1 MGLRIEI
8 FLYSILVMS
17 FFTMPAFAEENFVEP
32 TVHVETDKLEYEI
45 GEIVTISGLVE
56 AKKMPVVAMRIY
68 DPDGSIVS
76 ANQIELEEDS
86 TFSKII
92 SLDSVLYDK
101 KGTYSVTIDYG
112 KIKTET
118 YFDLGTPEI
127 EDTNEIIEE
136 ENFDFP
142 EIIVITDKEIY
153 QDGDTLTIVGLV
165 SELKESSALI
175 GIYDPFGFPAGFYF
189 GEIDSNLE
197 FSVNFPVKAGVNFKT
212 EGEYSVVARYGDSED
227 TVAFQYF
234 EILEENESNQIQNEN
249 DLNEIVPDDIIQ
261 NDDKTNSKKKETT
274 TNTEKIIKEKNVIR
288 KETKKEI
295 DNSITPPKKSTN
307 LSVEDVELGKILN
320 QINLGCDKSEYGDIV
335 SYYDSMGPALLR
347 LCKYEQ
353 AISFYDET
361 LNENPKNIEA
371 LNNKGSALTKMG
383 HYEEAINFY
392 DMVIDIDSKN
402 FQALNNKANA
412 LTNLENYGTAI
423 TLYEKALLLDPNN
436 PIIQK
441 NLKLTI
447 EKLSSL
453 PPPPEEI
460 RKSPSIVEKTEKK
473 SVVLDT
479 NKPELNL
486 FDQISNAL
494 SSFFGFLS

>member
-17 FFTMPAFAEENFVEP
+17 FFTLPAFAEENFVEP

-45 GEIVTISGLVE
+45 GEIVTISGWVE

-76 ANQIELEEDS
+76 ANQIELAEDS

-92 SLDSVLYDK
+92 LLDSVLYDK

-127 EDTNEIIEE
+127 EDANEIIEE

-197 FSVNFPVKAGVNFKT
+197 FSVNFPVKAGVNFKI

-227 TVAFQYF
+227 TVVFQYF
-234 EILEENESNQIQNEN
+234 EILEENESNQTQNK
-249 DLNEIVPDDIIQ
+249 

-274 TNTEKIIKEKNVIR
+274 TNTEKIIKEKNVVR

-295 DNSITPPKKSTN
+295 DNSIIPPKKSTN
-307 LSVEDVELGKILN
+307 LSVEDVELGRILN

-353 AISFYDET
+353 AISYYDET
-361 LNENPKNIEA
+361 LNETPKNIEA

-460 RKSPSIVEKTEKK
+460 QKPSFIVEKTEKK

>member
-1 MGLRIEI
+1 
-8 FLYSILVMS
+8 
-17 FFTMPAFAEENFVEP
+17 
-32 TVHVETDKLEYEI
+32 
-45 GEIVTISGLVE
+45 
-56 AKKMPVVAMRIY
+56 
-68 DPDGSIVS
+68 
-76 ANQIELEEDS
+76 
-86 TFSKII
+86 
-92 SLDSVLYDK
+92 
-101 KGTYSVTIDYG
+101 
-112 KIKTET
+112 
-118 YFDLGTPEI
+118 
-127 EDTNEIIEE
+127 
-136 ENFDFP
+136 
-142 EIIVITDKEIY
+142 
-153 QDGDTLTIVGLV
+153 
-165 SELKESSALI
+165 
-175 GIYDPFGFPAGFYF
+175 
-189 GEIDSNLE
+189 
-197 FSVNFPVKAGVNFKT
+197 
-212 EGEYSVVARYGDSED
+212 
-227 TVAFQYF
+227 
-234 EILEENESNQIQNEN
+234 
-249 DLNEIVPDDIIQ
+249 
-261 NDDKTNSKKKETT
+261 
-274 TNTEKIIKEKNVIR
+274 
-288 KETKKEI
+288 
-295 DNSITPPKKSTN
+295 N

-320 QINLGCDKSEYGDIV
+320 QINLGCDKSEYSDIV

-353 AISFYDET
+353 AISYYDET
-361 LNENPKNIEA
+361 LNETPKNIEA

-412 LTNLENYGTAI
+412 LTNLENYGTSI

-460 RKSPSIVEKTEKK
+460 QKPSSIVEKTEKK

>member
-17 FFTMPAFAEENFVEP
+17 FFTLPAFAEENFVEP

-56 AKKMPVVAMRIY
+56 EKKMPVVAMRIY

-76 ANQIELEEDS
+76 ANQIEIEEDS

-127 EDTNEIIEE
+127 EDANEIIEE

-153 QDGDTLTIVGLV
+153 QDCDTLTIVVLV

-197 FSVNFPVKAGVNFKT
+197 FSVTFPVKAGVNFKT

-227 TVAFQYF
+227 TVVFQYF
-234 EILEENESNQIQNEN
+234 EILEENESNQTQNK
-249 DLNEIVPDDIIQ
+249 
-261 NDDKTNSKKKETT
+261 NDDKTNSKKKEIT
-274 TNTEKIIKEKNVIR
+274 TNTEKIIKEKNVLM

-295 DNSITPPKKSTN
+295 DNSITPTKKSTN

-361 LNENPKNIEA
+361 LNETPKNIEA

-402 FQALNNKANA
+402 FQALNNKANS

-460 RKSPSIVEKTEKK
+460 QKPSFIVEKTEKK

>member
-8 FLYSILVMS
+8 FLYSILAMS

-56 AKKMPVVAMRIY
+56 VKKMPVVAMRIY

-127 EDTNEIIEE
+127 EDPNEIIEE

-227 TVAFQYF
+227 TVTFQYF
-234 EILEENESNQIQNEN
+234 EILEENESNQTQNK
-249 DLNEIVPDDIIQ
+249 
-261 NDDKTNSKKKETT
+261 NDDKTNSKKKEIK
-274 TNTEKIIKEKNVIR
+274 TNTEKIIKEKNVLM

-295 DNSITPPKKSTN
+295 DNSITPTKKSTN
-307 LSVEDVELGKILN
+307 LSVGDVELGKILN
-320 QINLGCDKSEYGDIV
+320 QINLGCDKSEYADIV

-353 AISFYDET
+353 AISYYDET
-361 LNENPKNIEA
+361 LNETPKNIEA

-453 PPPPEEI
+453 PPPQDGI
-460 RKSPSIVEKTEKK
+460 QKSPSIVEKTEKK

>member
-1 MGLRIEI
+1 
-8 FLYSILVMS
+8 MS
-17 FFTMPAFAEENFVEP
+17 FFIIPAFAEEKFVEP
-32 TVHVETDKLEYEI
+32 TVLVWTDKLEYEI
-45 GEIVTISGLVE
+45 GEMVTISGLVE
-56 AKKMPVVAMRIY
+56 EKKMPVVAMRIY

-76 ANQIELEEDS
+76 ANQVELEEDG
-86 TFSKII
+86 TFSKTI
-92 SLDSVLYDK
+92 SLDSALYDK

-118 YFDLGTPEI
+118 FFDLGTQEI
-127 EDTNEIIEE
+127 EDANEIIEE

-175 GIYDPFGFPAGFYF
+175 GIYDPFGFPTGFYF

-234 EILEENESNQIQNEN
+234 EILEETESNQIQNEN
-249 DLNEIVPDDIIQ
+249 DVNDIVPDDIIQ
-261 NDDKTNSKKKETT
+261 TDDKTNSDK
-274 TNTEKIIKEKNVIR
+274 
-288 KETKKEI
+288 KETKKKI
-295 DNSITPPKKSTN
+295 DKSVTPPKKSTN
-307 LSVEDVELGKILN
+307 LSVEDIELGKILN
-320 QINLGCDKSEYGDIV
+320 QINLGCEKNEYADIV

-361 LNENPKNIEA
+361 LNENQKNIEA
-371 LNNKGSALTKMG
+371 LNNKGSTLTKMG

-392 DMVIDIDSKN
+392 DTVIDIDSKN

-412 LTNLENYGTAI
+412 LANLENYGTAI
-423 TLYEKALLLDPNN
+423 TLYEKALLLDANN

-441 NLKLTI
+441 NLELTI

-453 PPPPEEI
+453 PPLPEAI
-460 RKSPSIVEKTEKK
+460 QKPPSIMEKTEKK

-479 NKPELNL
+479 NKPEPNF

>member
-1 MGLRIEI
+1 M
-8 FLYSILVMS
+8 
-17 FFTMPAFAEENFVEP
+17 
-32 TVHVETDKLEYEI
+32 
-45 GEIVTISGLVE
+45 
-56 AKKMPVVAMRIY
+56 
-68 DPDGSIVS
+68 
-76 ANQIELEEDS
+76 
-86 TFSKII
+86 
-92 SLDSVLYDK
+92 
-101 KGTYSVTIDYG
+101 TIDYG

-118 YFDLGTPEI
+118 YFDLCTPEI
-127 EDTNEIIEE
+127 EDANEIIEE
-136 ENFDFP
+136 ENFNFP

-227 TVAFQYF
+227 SVAFQYF
-234 EILEENESNQIQNEN
+234 EILEENESNQTQNK
-249 DLNEIVPDDIIQ
+249 

-274 TNTEKIIKEKNVIR
+274 TNTEKIIKEKNVVR

-295 DNSITPPKKSTN
+295 DNSIIPPKKSTN
-307 LSVEDVELGKILN
+307 LSVEDVELGRILN

-353 AISFYDET
+353 AISYYDET
-361 LNENPKNIEA
+361 LNETPKNIEA

-453 PPPPEEI
+453 PPPPDEI
-460 RKSPSIVEKTEKK
+460 QKPSFIVEKTEKK

>member
-17 FFTMPAFAEENFVEP
+17 FFTLPAFAEENFVEP

-56 AKKMPVVAMRIY
+56 EKKMPVVAMRIY

-127 EDTNEIIEE
+127 EDSNEIIEE

-197 FSVNFPVKAGVNFKT
+197 FSVNFPVKAGVNFKI

-227 TVAFQYF
+227 TVVFQYF
-234 EILEENESNQIQNEN
+234 EILEENESNQTQNK
-249 DLNEIVPDDIIQ
+249 

-274 TNTEKIIKEKNVIR
+274 TNTEKIIKEKNVVR

-295 DNSITPPKKSTN
+295 DNSIIPPKKSTN
-307 LSVEDVELGKILN
+307 LSVEDVELGRILN

-353 AISFYDET
+353 AISYYDET
-361 LNENPKNIEA
+361 LNETPKNIEA

-460 RKSPSIVEKTEKK
+460 QKPSFIVEKTEKK